1 MPALHTQPAPRRLPF
16 HAESFGWEHF
26 ERFCGAWFVSGTSLP
41 NLNLTTEGPSRLRI
55 SDAVRYGTGGAKQR
69 GIDILAT
76 MENRATWVVQCKHMP
91 NFTRGN
97 AQTAITKAVRE
108 YGSRQPARWLL
119 WVTGKVTTDA
129 IDLVQENYPDWTLW
143 DGERLSQEFLL
154 HTPPRQAFQVIE
166 SIFGT
171 EWAKAFF
178 PLPDSLLITA
188 EEFFGRWSGEERLF
202 HHRTEFVGRGDLL
215 DRVTA
220 FGHGGKGSKALI
232 LSAAGG
238 IGKSRLLRA
247 AAERIATEAPGRVVR
262 FTNPEAPQ
270 AEPPRYEDAATL
282 TVFHDDAH
290 RIETVPPLLL
300 GVMAK
305 AQASGARLIL
315 ATRPGAEDALRE
327 LLMRSGWQSQD
338 IETASIKKLTEAE
351 RVELAAR
358 CLADTHPDAV
368 RPLAQ
373 ISEGCAL
380 ITIVGAELLRRGDLT
395 NLDLVRSDHF
405 RTEVFHRFE
414 GQELDRIRGSL
425 DRPLMEKLL
434 RSIALLSPW
443 PGSDS
448 ATAQTMANFLGIQR
462 GQVDA
467 ACDSLLAGGLLVR
480 TRDGYRITPD
490 LFSDH
495 LAYAACYNAAGNKTA
510 YVGPFLDHFA
520 EAHSQTVLKN
530 LAEAEWRALQQHGS
544 EAASVVAPVWNRFLE
559 DFTNATFWQRSLMLD
574 HWTKFAFYQPERSL
588 EIASWAMDLATAPPD
603 RFTSEYDKHSTLLE
617 KIPALLTPVAIWSD
631 DHRNQALDLLWRLR
645 RDFPWTERSD
655 ENSGYSPFATI
666 ASFKH
671 NFPKA
676 TNGVLD
682 WLEHLL
688 AGPEAALAADR
699 PSSFVETSFR
709 PYFVRCIEQSY
720 MQDRRTFVL
729 SNIPVSVSKTK
740 AVRQRAFRILTE
752 QIIPRGAVAAINA
765 LPALEQLF
773 HQPVWQCELSPAEVK
788 AWLPE
793 QRQTLQAI
801 REVGDRYPHPLVHHR
816 IRRLLAWHIVYG
828 KHEEFQPACID
839 IVNTLPDTL
848 ELRLARLT
856 LSYCNEDSLEVHG
869 EDNIPHRVEQIKTQW
884 TELTRMVASQ
894 LLTNHSTA
902 LGIHDGLSRWNSFC
916 HEYGSSPQLSHLLEE
931 IAQQDPHRAFSLL
944 DLIHA
949 TTGSP
954 LEHDAAVLIGRTE
967 GQPSNAQEQAVLRG
981 LTSAN
986 PIIVCSFLRAVQF
999 RKDLQTERIAKS
1011 ILNLAEKAEGPV
1023 LGSLIGMIEL
1033 SLSTPMATR
1042 LIHAI
1047 LQRTISDPEAT
1058 QLSIAAC
1065 RWASFTKD
1073 AEMHPETAA
1082 AILNRL
1088 QQSQHLKASDF
1099 APGFIHLAAERFPRL
1114 LFEMLYR
1121 RLERAAAQDESDSSD
1136 FTPLPYYPELA
1147 LRGLEQESDFEN
1159 LARDLLKRVQS
1170 ARSAQ
1175 ARDAWERL
1183 FTMSVG
1189 KISPLLEPLL
1199 LEWLPKINDVEE
1211 LANLIELTKF
1221 ESSLVIFRFPAL
1233 TEAILL
1239 KAKQFGP
1246 KALNRIT
1253 WALIHGAGPQGRGYT
1268 NGELDPEHRYLR
1280 EESEK
1285 AVRLHEANPVLRP
1298 FFETVRENEVR
1309 DERLHRT
1316 LMEVDPEDW

>member
-26 ERFCGAWFVSGTSLP
+26 ERFCAAWFVSGTSLP

-55 SDAVRYGTGGAKQR
+55 ADAVRYGTGGAKQR

-91 NFTRGN
+91 NFTRGK
-97 AQTAITKAVRE
+97 AEAAITKAVQE

-119 WVTGKVTTDA
+119 WVTGKVAPDA

-154 HTPPRQAFQVIE
+154 HTHPRQAFQIIE

-171 EWAKAFF
+171 HWAKAFF

-188 EEFFGRWSGEERLF
+188 EEFFARWSGEDGLF
-202 HHRTEFVGRGDLL
+202 HHRTDFVGRKDLL
-215 DRVTA
+215 DRVIA

-238 IGKSRLLRA
+238 IGKTRLLRA
-247 AAERIATEAPGRVVR
+247 AAERIAAEAPGRAVR

-270 AEPPRYEDAATL
+270 AEPPRYEDATAL
-282 TVFHDDAH
+282 TVLHDDAH
-290 RIETVPPLLL
+290 RIETVPPLLM
-300 GVMAK
+300 GIMAK
-305 AQASGARLIL
+305 EQASGARLIL
-315 ATRPGAEDALRE
+315 ATRPGAEAALRE
-327 LLMRSGWQSQD
+327 LLMRSGWQSQN
-338 IETASIKKLTEAE
+338 IETVRVGKLTEAE
-351 RVELAAR
+351 RIALAAS
-358 CLADTHPDAV
+358 CLEDTHPQAV

-373 ISEGCAL
+373 ISDGCAL
-380 ITIVGAELLRRGDLT
+380 ITIIGAELLRRGELT
-395 NLDLVRSDHF
+395 NLDLVRSNHF

-443 PGSDS
+443 PGSD
-448 ATAQTMANFLGIQR
+448 ADTAQTMADFLGIQR

-467 ACDSLLAGGLLVR
+467 ACDSLLSGGLLIR

-495 LAYAACYNAAGNKTA
+495 LAYAACYDTAGNTTA
-510 YVGPFLDHFA
+510 FITPFLDRFA

-544 EAASVVAPVWNRFLE
+544 QASSVVAPVWNRFLE
-559 DFTNATFWQRSLMLD
+559 DFTKASFWQRSLMLD
-574 HWTKFAFYQPERSL
+574 HWAKFSFYQPERSL
-588 EIASWAMDLATAPPD
+588 ELAGWAMDLATAPQD
-603 RFTSEYDKHSTLLE
+603 KFTSEYDKHSTLLE

-631 DHRNQALDLLWRLR
+631 DYRNQALDLLWRLR

-676 TNGVLD
+676 TNGVLE

-699 PSSFVETSFR
+699 PSSFIETVFR
-709 PYFVRCIEQSY
+709 PCFVRCIEQNY

-752 QIIPRGAVAAINA
+752 QIIPRGTVAAINA
-765 LPALEQLF
+765 LPALGKLF
-773 HQPVWQCELSPAEVK
+773 HQPVWQCELSPAELK

-793 QRQTLQAI
+793 QRQALQAI

-816 IRRLLAWHIVYG
+816 IRSLLAWHIVYG
-828 KHEEFQPACID
+828 KHEEFQPACTD
-839 IVNTLPDTL
+839 IVNSLPDTL

-856 LSYCNEDSLEVHG
+856 LSYCHEDSLEVRG
-869 EDNIPHRVEQIKTQW
+869 ADSIQYSLKQIETQW
-884 TELTRMVASQ
+884 ADLTRMVVSH
-894 LLTNHSTA
+894 LLSNHSTA
-902 LGIHDGLSRWNSFC
+902 QDIHDRLSRWNSFC
-916 HEYGSSPQLSHLLEE
+916 DEHGSSPQLSHLLME
-931 IAQQDPHRAFSLL
+931 IAHQDPQLAFSLL

-954 LEHDAAVLIGRTE
+954 LEHDAGVLIGRTE
-967 GQPSNAQEQAVLRG
+967 GQPSSAQEQAVLRG
-981 LTSAN
+981 LASAN
-986 PIIVCSFLRAVQF
+986 PTIACSFLHTVQF
-999 RKDLQTERIAKS
+999 RKDLQTERIAEA
-1011 ILNLAEKAEGPV
+1011 IFYLAGKAEGPV
-1023 LGSLIGMIEL
+1023 LGSLIGMIEF
-1033 SLSTPMATR
+1033 SLSPPMATR

-1047 LQRTISDPEAT
+1047 LDRTISDPEAT
-1058 QLSIAAC
+1058 HLSIAAC

-1073 AEMHPETAA
+1073 AEMRPETAA

-1088 QQSQHLKASDF
+1088 EQSKHLKAIDCE
-1099 APGFIHLAAERFPRL
+1099 PGFIHLAAERFPRL
-1114 LFEMLYR
+1114 LFSMFYR
-1121 RLERAAAQDESDSSD
+1121 RLDRAVAQDESASSD

-1147 LRGLEQESDFEN
+1147 LRELEQEPDFES
-1159 LARDLLKRVQS
+1159 LARDLLKRVQTAPS
-1170 ARSAQ
+1170 FR

-1183 FTMSVG
+1183 FAMSVG
-1189 KISPLLEPLL
+1189 KISLLLEPLL

-1233 TEAILL
+1233 TEAILR

-1253 WALIHGAGPQGRGYT
+1253 WALIHGAGPRGRGYT
-1268 NGELDPEHRYLR
+1268 NGELDPEYRYLR
-1280 EESEK
+1280 EKSEK
-1285 AVRLHEANPVLRP
+1285 AVRLHETNPVLRP